1 MAFKKYAYFNKGN
14 KIAIVEE
21 SSHSTSGFLAVA
33 HCTLSGYSTKDT
45 CEAAGG
51 QWIPSSGSST
61 SNTMYEKYTSPNDSV
76 ADGLE
81 IEYSYT
87 PTFNLQNTGQEGTD
101 LHQFIAWGSNGTNL
115 LLFTYGASAV
125 ADLSSLFS
133 ADDWI
138 YIKGSGRWSG
148 LHQVKSTGG
157 TTGILTLKTK
167 CNLKSSTISSL
178 DTIFVI
184 DETISGNGVTNLLD
198 IQNFT
203 DNLEDVGGRTHY
215 FLNGAASAQNN
226 GIFSSK
232 SVSTNGTLGVSN
244 KITLN
249 ASTGDYTET
258 AADLVAATVIDNSIS
273 IYQVFYEQ
281 ITVYEGVEVLEDESF
296 EFDLTEYQAQAV
308 VYYVKAKLSEDMRD
322 MEGREFY
329 MRLFKKQMEKGASSR
344 KRGPYIVRGF
354 F

>member
-1 MAFKKYAYFNKGN
+1 MAFKRYAYYNKGN
-14 KIAIVEE
+14 KVAIVEE

-33 HCTLSGYSTKDT
+33 HCTLSGYTTKAT

-61 SNTMYEKYTSPNDSV
+61 SDTMYEKYTSPNDSV

-81 IEYSYT
+81 IEYSYV
-87 PTFNLQNTGQEGTD
+87 PNFNLQNTGQEGTD
-101 LHQFIAWGSNGTNL
+101 LHQFIAWGSDGTNL
-115 LLFTYGASAV
+115 LLFTYGATDV
-125 ADLSSLFS
+125 ANLSSLFA

-167 CNLKSSTISSL
+167 CNLKSSTISSMNV
-178 DTIFVI
+178 IFST
-184 DETISGNGVTNLLD
+184 DEAIAGNGGGYRRD
-198 IQNFT
+198 MQKFI

-215 FLNGAASAQNN
+215 FVNGAANAENN
-226 GIFSSK
+226 GIFSSND
-232 SVSTNGTLGVSN
+232 SGSNGVLGLTN

-249 ASTGDYTET
+249 ASSGDYTET
-258 AADLVAATVIDNSIS
+258 AADIQLETVSGIS
-273 IYQVFYEQ
+273 FYQVFYEQ
-281 ITVYEGVEVLEDESF
+281 ISVYEGIEALEDESF
-296 EFDLTEYQAQAV
+296 ELDLTEYQAQAV

-322 MEGREFY
+322 MEGREFF